1 MVLMEARTAARTSR
15 ACDGICRKSGRDQ
28 QGMGLEGDPR
38 VGLMWEVREFTRHS
52 PVDPTS
58 HSCSCLYQAWNTY
71 KASPGRTDL
80 VETSTCVDDLNFAI
94 SIGM

>member
-1 MVLMEARTAARTSR
+1 MILMEARMAARTSR
-15 ACDGICRKSGRDQ
+15 ACDGICSRSGRDQ

-38 VGLMWEVREFTRHS
+38 VGLMWKVRCVREFTRHS

-58 HSCSCLYQAWNTY
+58 HSCFCLYQAWNAH

-80 VETSTCVDDLNFAI
+80 VETS
-94 SIGM
+94 S